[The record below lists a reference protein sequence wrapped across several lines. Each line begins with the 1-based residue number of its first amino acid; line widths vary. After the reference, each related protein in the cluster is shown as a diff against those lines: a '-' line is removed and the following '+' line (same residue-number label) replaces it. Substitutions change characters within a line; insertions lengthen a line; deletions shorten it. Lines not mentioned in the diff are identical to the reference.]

1 MSNIIWHLSLSVSL
15 LFLTSSQTELFSFPR
30 SILLSFSPATTDTL
44 SMVISMIVWKIKCK
58 CRLAL
63 SDPHWNLTAL
73 WVQAKL
79 FQLSLW
85 PCKSDLL
92 PAFPL
97 ALWLWISLLHSHE
110 ALKCEFCFLK
120 KKMPSRMWLWVCL
133 CVYVWRKKLTLPGM
147 CPWCFLW
154 HQHPCLKMQRRW
166 QLLSSSVGCPSGWL
180 YSNWTVLFVWPH
192 LTVLDASRRL
202 AMVSSLA
209 FENMNSFG
217 IAWQEL
223 PSSHSPLGNKNG
235 KAILGKNVDGD

>member
-110 ALKCEFCFLK
+110 ALKCEFCLLK
-120 KKMPSRMWLWVCL
+120 KRCLRVCGSG
-133 CVYVWRKKLTLPGM
+133 CVYVSMSEGKS
-147 CPWCFLW
+147 W
-154 HQHPCLKMQRRW
+154 HCLE
-166 QLLSSSVGCPSGWL
+166 C
-180 YSNWTVLFVWPH
+180 
-192 LTVLDASRRL
+192 VLDI
-202 AMVSSLA
+202 
-209 FENMNSFG
+209 FCG
-217 IAWQEL
+217 IST
-223 PSSHSPLGNKNG
+223 P
-235 KAILGKNVDGD
+235 V